1 MYTKNL
7 DNWSKGKS
15 TESCYLPG
23 NYFNKVFE
31 NYPGLIR
38 EPLEIRLVK
47 RRNAVKKYVHMK
59 VSNIN
64 TTMPGLLRV
73 TIEADNLRHSNLL
86 ILDYE
91 NGIVHRFEPLGKSA
105 PYFAEV
111 NDLIEDYLNAFFN
124 LELEVIDADF
134 SGVLC
139 KNDKCDNSGFCVAY
153 TILYAYCFINKRGEI
168 PCEDIRKFASMIED
182 TYGPIPEHEREI
194 AYGSYND
201 DDRRRRTAAGG
212 VSGAAIGGL
221 AFGPIGIVGGAIG
234 GSLIGNRI

>member
-38 EPLEIRLVK
+38 EPLEIRIVK
-47 RRNAVKKYVHMK
+47 RRNALKKYVNMK

-73 TIEADNLRHSNLL
+73 TINADNMRHSNLL

-111 NDLIEDYLNAFFN
+111 NTLIEDYLNAFFD

-153 TILYAYCFINKRGEI
+153 TILYAYCFVNGRDCFTG
-168 PCEDIRKFASMIED
+168 DIRKFARKIED

-194 AYGSYND
+194 AYGPTSD
-201 DDRRRRTAAGG
+201 SDRSKNTLIGG
-212 VSGAAIGGL
+212 VGGGTLGAL
-221 AFGPIGIVGGAIG
+221 AFGPIGLIAGGISGAV
-234 GSLIGNRI
+234 IGNKL

>member
-7 DNWSKGKS
+7 DNWSKGKA

-38 EPLEIRLVK
+38 DPLEIKIRK
-47 RRNAVKKYVHMK
+47 RRNAVKKYVHLKM
-59 VSNIN
+59 SSIN
-64 TTMPGLLRV
+64 TGMPGLLRV
-73 TIEADNLRHSNLL
+73 TIDADNMRHSNLL

-111 NDLIEDYLNAFFN
+111 NELIEDYLNAFFD

-134 SGVLC
+134 SAGLC

-153 TILYAYCFINKRGEI
+153 TILYAYCFVNKKDCPLG
-168 PCEDIRKFASMIED
+168 DIRKFARKIED
-182 TYGPIPEHEREI
+182 TYGPIPEHEREV
-194 AYGSYND
+194 AYGRYD
-201 DDRRRRTAAGG
+201 DDRGKKL
-212 VSGAAIGGL
+212 AIGG
-221 AFGPIGIVGGAIG
+221 VGGLAAG
-234 GSLIGNRI
+234 ALLGVPLLGAAVGLGAGSLL

>member
-7 DNWSKGKS
+7 DNWSKTGTK
-15 TESCYLPG
+15 SCYLPG

-64 TTMPGLLRV
+64 TSMPGLLRV
-73 TIEADNLRHSNLL
+73 SINADNMRHSNLL

-91 NGIVHRFEPLGKSA
+91 NGIVHRFEPLGRSA
-105 PYFAEV
+105 LYFAEV
-111 NDLIEDYLNAFFN
+111 NELIEDYLNAFFD
-124 LELEVIDADF
+124 LELQVIDADF

-153 TILYAYCFINKRGEI
+153 TILYAYCFVNKRDCPSG
-168 PCEDIRKFASMIED
+168 DIRKFAQKIED
-182 TYGPIPEHEREI
+182 TYGPIPENEKEI
-194 AYGSYND
+194 AYGRYD
-201 DDRRRRTAAGG
+201 DEGRGARTAVGG
-212 VSGAAIGGL
+212 VSGGLIGGAL
-221 AFGPIGIVGGAIG
+221 LGPVGLIGGALG
-234 GSLIGNRI
+234 GGLLGNRL